1 MPISTACF
9 YPRPLEEGIAHIA
22 ALGLREIEIFFNT
35 DSEFRPPYTAGL
47 ARLLREHD
55 LNLVSVH
62 PYTSLMEGILL
73 FSDYARRTEDGFEQY
88 RRYFATAAELG
99 ARYLTLHGERMMPGM
114 QETPAA
120 AERKLERYRRLCQ
133 TAKEEGMI
141 VAQENVAWCRSSD
154 PAYLQRLF
162 ENIPELRYTLDI
174 KQAHCQ
180 TAKEEGMIVAQ
191 ENVAW
196 CRSSDPAYLQR
207 LFENIPELRYTL
219 DIKQA
224 HRAGHQWQ
232 EYFEIVAPRL
242 VNVHINDFDEAHSC
256 LLPGE
261 GSLDYDALF
270 SALRGAEYHKQVL
283 IEVYSSNYAEES
295 QIADAARFLRDKACA
310 AGYDTAEVV

>member
-1 MPISTACF
+1 MKIGISTACF
-9 YPRPLEEGIAHIA
+9 YPRPLEEGIARIA

-35 DSEFRPPYTAGL
+35 DSEFRPPYTTEL
-47 ARLLREHD
+47 MRLLREYG

-120 AERKLERYRRLCQ
+120 AERKLERYHRLCQ
-133 TAKEEGMI
+133 TAKEEGMV

-154 PAYLQRLF
+154 PAYL
-162 ENIPELRYTLDI
+162 
-174 KQAHCQ
+174 H
-180 TAKEEGMIVAQ
+180 
-191 ENVAW
+191 
-196 CRSSDPAYLQR
+196 R

-224 HRAGHQWQ
+224 HRAGHRWR
-232 EYFEIVAPRL
+232 EYFEIIAPRL
-242 VNVHINDFDEAHSC
+242 VNVHINDFDETHSC

-261 GSLDYDALF
+261 GALDYDALF
-270 SALRGAEYHKQVL
+270 SALRGAGYHGQAL
-283 IEVYSSNYAEES
+283 IEVYSSNYAEER
-295 QIADAARFLRDKACA
+295 QIADAARFLREKARA
-310 AGYDTAEVV
+310 AGYDTEESSQFFEKHAGQTSLRREKMV

>member
-1 MPISTACF
+1 MKIGISTACF

-174 KQAHCQ
+174 KQAH
-180 TAKEEGMIVAQ
+180 
-191 ENVAW
+191 
-196 CRSSDPAYLQR
+196 
-207 LFENIPELRYTL
+207 
-219 DIKQA
+219 
-224 HRAGHQWQ
+224 RAGHQWQ